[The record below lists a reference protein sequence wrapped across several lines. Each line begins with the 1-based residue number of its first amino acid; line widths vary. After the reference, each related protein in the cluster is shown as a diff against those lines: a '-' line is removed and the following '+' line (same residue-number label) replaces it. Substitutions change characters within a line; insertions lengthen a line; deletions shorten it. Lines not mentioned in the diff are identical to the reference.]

1 MRAAEARVRSIL
13 EFGPYCLFARTHPYE
28 TTRFSSLEPGG
39 DFRGLVEAELDLRRL
54 ADLRRL
60 LAGRRWD
67 LIACHAPLR
76 PLSRWSLRA
85 LAYRRLLRSAGSPLI
100 GLDFND
106 GKALTPTAL
115 ALLARATLY
124 FKRELP
130 LDQAALLPEGTPE
143 QRAALASHRHK
154 LRPLSLG
161 LAPWRIADLPGVPT
175 AKSAD
180 LFFAG
185 TVRRDDP
192 LRRDGIAQLR
202 RLADEGLAVDLAEQ
216 RLDRA
221 PYLARMA
228 AAWMT
233 WSPAGRGWQCFRHFE
248 ALAAGSVPLVN
259 RPDIAMAA
267 PLQPGEHCLVYEPGG
282 EGLSQ
287 AVRAALADKPRLAR
301 IAAAGRDLV
310 LRHHL
315 HRPVADGILAAA
327 LP

>member
-1 MRAAEARVRSIL
+1 MRSIL

-28 TTRFSSLEPGG
+28 TTRFSSHEPGG
-39 DFRGLVEAELDLRRL
+39 DFHGLAEAGLDVWRLR
-54 ADLRRL
+54 DLRRL
-60 LAGRRWD
+60 LGRRWD
-67 LIACHAPLR
+67 LIACHVPLR
-76 PLSRWSLRA
+76 PLSRHSLRA
-85 LAYRRLLRSAGSPLI
+85 LAYRRLLRTTGAPLI

-106 GKALTPTAL
+106 DKALTPTAL
-115 ALLARATLY
+115 EVLARASFY

-130 LDQAALLPEGTPE
+130 LDEAALLPGGAAEA
-143 QRAALASHRHK
+143 RAMLARHRHK

-161 LAPWRIADLPGVPT
+161 LAPWRIAELPSVAP

-185 TVRRDDP
+185 TVRSDDP
-192 LRRDGIAQLR
+192 LRRRGIAQLR
-202 RLADEGLAVDLAEQ
+202 RLAEEGVVVDLAAQ
-216 RLDRA
+216 RLERA

-228 AAWMT
+228 AAWLA

-248 ALAAGSVPLVN
+248 ALMAGSVPLVN
-259 RPDIAMAA
+259 QADIAMAN
-267 PLQPGEHCLVYEPGG
+267 PLQPGVHCLVYDAAGD
-282 EGLSQ
+282 GLQ
-287 AVRAALADKPRLAR
+287 RAALAALADKPQLTR

-315 HRPVADGILAAA
+315 HRPLAEGILSAA

>member
-1 MRAAEARVRSIL
+1 VKETALLQIL

-39 DFRGLVEAELDLRRL
+39 DFHGLVEAEMTLGRL

-67 LIACHAPLR
+67 LIACHVPIRPLR
-76 PLSRWSLRA
+76 PWSLRA
-85 LAYRRLLRSAGSPLI
+85 LAYRRLLRSAGASLI

-115 ALLARATLY
+115 AVLARARLY

-130 LDQAALLPEGTPE
+130 LDEAALLPAGTPE
-143 QRAALASHRHK
+143 QRALLARHRHK

-161 LAPWRIADLPGVPT
+161 LAPWRIADLPATPP
-175 AKSAD
+175 AKRAD

-192 LRRDGIAQLR
+192 LRGDGVARLR
-202 RLADEGLAVDLAEQ
+202 RLAGEGVAVDLAEQ
-216 RLDRA
+216 RLERA

-228 AAWMT
+228 GAWLT

-248 ALAAGSVPLVN
+248 ALAVGSVPLVN
-259 RPDIAMAA
+259 RPDIAMAD
-267 PLQPGEHCLVYEPGG
+267 PLLPGEHCLVYDP
-282 EGLSQ
+282 EGDDLSR

-301 IAAAGRDLV
+301 IAAAGRELV

-315 HRPVADGILAAA
+315 HRPVAEGIVAAA